1 MSLLLYNRS
10 LFPKLILLLFSLI
23 GYLQANPENEEFR
36 ATWVITWDHIDRNKN
51 TAENISH
58 LQQIINDHKTA
69 NMNAIIFQVRQSGT
83 AYYSSAYEPWGYY
96 AGYQDPG
103 YDPLTK
109 AIELAHEKGMEVHAW
124 FNVFQTSS
132 TRPGSPAYEHPEW
145 ICRDQN
151 GTAMSSYR
159 SLSPGLPAVR
169 EYTIKIAMEIVNN
182 YDIDGLHLDYVRWNE
197 HTNSIRQ
204 SLDAESEIAGLDGM
218 ISEEILSQLTQNPS
232 GRYLYDYLHPYSGG
246 IPSGYSSWEDWWRW
260 SVTEFVSS
268 LHDSI
273 QRVKPHVRLSAA
285 VLGKYNWSGWQGYG
299 TVFQDGALWFN
310 EGYLDHLMPMH
321 YHWTTVSGFT
331 GMLSGDCPECWV
343 SFIQDGIESG
353 RSFTVGPGSYILADN
368 NLWNNHSS
376 IIGGCRSLDWV
387 DGFQFFSYATWDDNY
402 YFVPAGETFFRNL
415 SKIKLNPI
423 TTYAPPSSPTLVLSE
438 LNNDQFQI
446 ISYPGEINEP
456 AWLITYRSLDPNADP
471 DNANIIDI
479 QFTQDPISII
489 DHQGIND
496 TANTYLYFSTVA
508 DRYWNESTISNTV
521 FSTSSP
527 MPNSYT
533 LNQNYPNPFNSE
545 TEIVF
550 STPKLKNIKIDIWS
564 LDGRLIKTLLDSR
577 LIPGQY
583 GIKWFGKNNSGKI
596 QSTGIYFST
605 LSVGQKIIKTRKL
618 IYVK

>member
-1 MSLLLYNRS
+1 MRPLLYNRS
-10 LFPKLILLLFSLI
+10 FFQKLILLLFFLV
-23 GYLQANPENEEFR
+23 GYLQANSQNEEFR
-36 ATWVITWDHIDRNKN
+36 GTWVITWDHIDRNKN
-51 TAENISH
+51 TAQNISH

-83 AYYSSAYEPWGYY
+83 AYYNSAYEPWGYY

-103 YDPLTK
+103 YDPLAK
-109 AIELAHEKGMEVHAW
+109 AIELAHEKGIEVHAW

-169 EYTIKIAMEIVNN
+169 EYTINVAMEIVNN

-218 ISEEILSQLTQNPS
+218 ISDEILSQLIQNRS

-321 YHWTTVSGFT
+321 YHWTTASGFT

-368 NLWNNHSS
+368 NVWNNHSS

-387 DGFQFFSYATWDDNY
+387 DGFQFFSYATWDDNN
-402 YFVPAGETFFRNL
+402 YFIPAGETFFWNL

-423 TTYAPPSSPTLVLSE
+423 TTYPPPASPTLVLSQ
-438 LNNDQFQI
+438 LNNDQFQLT
-446 ISYPGEINEP
+446 SYLGEINEP
-456 AWLITYRSLDPNADP
+456 VWSITYRSLDPNADP

-479 QFTQDPISII
+479 QYTKNPTSII
-489 DHQGIND
+489 DQQGIND
-496 TANTYLYFSTVA
+496 TANTYLYFSTIA

-545 TEIVF
+545 TDIVF
-550 STPKLKNIKIDIWS
+550 SIPKLKNIEIEIWS
-564 LDGRLIKTLLDSR
+564 LDGRLIKTLLNSK

-583 GIKWFGKNNSGKI
+583 RIKWFGKNNSGKI

-605 LSVGQKIIKTRKL
+605 LSVDQKIIKTRKL

>member
-204 SLDAESEIAGLDGM
+204 SLDAESEIAGLDGI

-387 DGFQFFSYATWDDNY
+387 DGFQFFSYATWDDNN

-456 AWLITYRSLDPNADP
+456 VWLITYRSLDPNADP

-605 LSVGQKIIKTRKL
+605 LSVDQKIIKTRKL

>member
-151 GTAMSSYR
+151 GTTMSSYR

-182 YDIDGLHLDYVRWNE
+182 YDIDGLHLDYARWNE

>member
-1 MSLLLYNRS
+1 MSPLLYNRS
-10 LFPKLILLLFSLI
+10 FFQKIILLLFSLI
-23 GYLQANPENEEFR
+23 GYLQANPQNEEFR

-51 TAENISH
+51 TAQNISH

-69 NMNAIIFQVRQSGT
+69 NMNAILFQVRQSGT

-103 YDPLTK
+103 YEPLTK

-204 SLDAESEIAGLDGM
+204 SLDTESEIAGLDGM
-218 ISEEILSQLTQNPS
+218 ISEEILSQLTQNRS

-387 DGFQFFSYATWDDNY
+387 DGFQFFSYATWDDNN
-402 YFVPAGETFFRNL
+402 YFDPAGGTFFRNL

-423 TTYAPPSSPTLVLSE
+423 TTYPPPSSPTLVLSE
-438 LNNDQFQI
+438 LNNDQFQL

-456 AWLITYRSLDPNADP
+456 VWLITYRSLDPNAGP

-479 QFTQDPISII
+479 QFTQNPISII
-489 DHQGIND
+489 DQQGIND

-521 FSTSSP
+521 FSTSLP

-533 LNQNYPNPFNSE
+533 LNQNYPNPFNSQ

-550 STPKLKNIKIDIWS
+550 SIPKLKNIKIEIWS

-605 LSVGQKIIKTRKL
+605 LSVDQKIIKTRKL

>member
-387 DGFQFFSYATWDDNY
+387 DGFQFFSYATWDDNN

-456 AWLITYRSLDPNADP
+456 VWLITYRSLDPNADP

-583 GIKWFGKNNSGKI
+583 GVKWFGKNNSGKI

-605 LSVGQKIIKTRKL
+605 LSVDQKIIKTRKL

>member
-69 NMNAIIFQVRQSGT
+69 NMNAILFQVRQSGT

-182 YDIDGLHLDYVRWNE
+182 YDIDGLHLDYARWNE

>member
-36 ATWVITWDHIDRNKN
+36 ATWVITWNHIDRNKN

-387 DGFQFFSYATWDDNY
+387 DGFQFFSYATWDDNN
-402 YFVPAGETFFRNL
+402 YFVPAGEPFFRNL

-456 AWLITYRSLDPNADP
+456 VWLITYRSLDPNADP

-550 STPKLKNIKIDIWS
+550 SIPKLKNIKIEIWS

-605 LSVGQKIIKTRKL
+605 LSVDQKIIKTRKL

>member
-69 NMNAIIFQVRQSGT
+69 NMNAILFQVRQSGT

-423 TTYAPPSSPTLVLSE
+423 TTYAPPSSPTLVISE

-456 AWLITYRSLDPNADP
+456 VWLITYRSLDPNADP

-605 LSVGQKIIKTRKL
+605 LSVDQKIIKTRKL

>member
-182 YDIDGLHLDYVRWNE
+182 YDIDGLHLDYARWNE

-583 GIKWFGKNNSGKI
+583 GIKWLGKNNSGKI

>member
-1 MSLLLYNRS
+1 MRPLLYNRS
-10 LFPKLILLLFSLI
+10 FFQKLILLLFFLV
-23 GYLQANPENEEFR
+23 GYLQANPQNEEFR
-36 ATWVITWDHIDRNKN
+36 GTWVITWDHIDRNKN
-51 TAENISH
+51 TAQNISH

-83 AYYSSAYEPWGYY
+83 AYYNSAYEPWGYY

-103 YDPLTK
+103 YDPLAKT
-109 AIELAHEKGMEVHAW
+109 IELAHEKGMEVHAW

-132 TRPGSPAYEHPEW
+132 THPGSPAYEHPEW

-169 EYTIKIAMEIVNN
+169 EYTIKVAMEIVNN

-204 SLDAESEIAGLDGM
+204 SLDTESEIAGLDGM
-218 ISEEILSQLTQNPS
+218 ISEEILSQLTQNRS

-246 IPSGYSSWEDWWRW
+246 IPSGYSSWEHWWRW

-273 QRVKPHVRLSAA
+273 QRVKPNVRLSAA

-321 YHWTTVSGFT
+321 YHWTTASGFT

-368 NLWNNHSS
+368 NVWNNHSS
-376 IIGGCRSLDWV
+376 IIGSCRSLDWV
-387 DGFQFFSYATWDDNY
+387 DGFQFFSYATWDDNN
-402 YFVPAGETFFRNL
+402 YFIPAGETFFRSL

-423 TTYAPPSSPTLVLSE
+423 TTYPPPASPTLVLSQ
-438 LNNDQFQI
+438 LNNDQFQLT
-446 ISYPGEINEP
+446 SYLGEINEP
-456 AWLITYRSLDPNADP
+456 VWLITYRSLDPNADP

-479 QFTQDPISII
+479 QFTKNPTSII
-489 DHQGIND
+489 DQQGIND

-545 TEIVF
+545 TDIVF
-550 STPKLKNIKIDIWS
+550 SIPKLKNIEIEIWS
-564 LDGRLIKTLLDSR
+564 LDGRLIKTLLNSK

-583 GIKWFGKNNSGKI
+583 RIKWFGKNNSGKI

-605 LSVGQKIIKTRKL
+605 LSVDQKIIKTRKL

>member
-69 NMNAIIFQVRQSGT
+69 NMNAILFQVRQSGT

-331 GMLSGDCPECWV
+331 GMLSGNCPECWV

-387 DGFQFFSYATWDDNY
+387 DGFQFFSYATWDDNN

-423 TTYAPPSSPTLVLSE
+423 TTYAPPSSPTLVISE

-456 AWLITYRSLDPNADP
+456 VWLITYRSLDPNADP

-605 LSVGQKIIKTRKL
+605 LSVDQKIIKTRKL

>member
-182 YDIDGLHLDYVRWNE
+182 YDIDGLHLDYARWNE

-204 SLDAESEIAGLDGM
+204 SLDAESEIAGLDGI

>member
-36 ATWVITWDHIDRNKN
+36 ATWVITWNHIDRNKN

-69 NMNAIIFQVRQSGT
+69 NMNAILFQVRQSGT

-182 YDIDGLHLDYVRWNE
+182 YDIDGLHLDYARWNE

-387 DGFQFFSYATWDDNY
+387 DGFQFFSYATWDDNN

-456 AWLITYRSLDPNADP
+456 VWLITYRSLDPNADP

-605 LSVGQKIIKTRKL
+605 LSVDQKIIKTRKL

>member
-1 MSLLLYNRS
+1 MSPLLYNRS
-10 LFPKLILLLFSLI
+10 FFQKIILLLFSLI

-51 TAENISH
+51 TAQNISH

-69 NMNAIIFQVRQSGT
+69 NMNAILFQVRQSGT

-169 EYTIKIAMEIVNN
+169 EYTIKVAMEIVNN

-204 SLDAESEIAGLDGM
+204 SLDTESEIAGLDGM
-218 ISEEILSQLTQNPS
+218 ISEEILSQLTQNRS

-321 YHWTTVSGFT
+321 YHWTTASGFT

-387 DGFQFFSYATWDDNY
+387 DGFQFFSYATWDDNN

-438 LNNDQFQI
+438 LNNDQFQL

-456 AWLITYRSLDPNADP
+456 VWLITYRSLDPNADP

-545 TEIVF
+545 TAIVF

-605 LSVGQKIIKTRKL
+605 LSVDQKIIKTRKL

>member
-69 NMNAIIFQVRQSGT
+69 NMNAILFQVRQSGT

-387 DGFQFFSYATWDDNY
+387 DGFQFFSYATWDDNN

-456 AWLITYRSLDPNADP
+456 VWLITYRSLDPNADP

-605 LSVGQKIIKTRKL
+605 LSVDQKIIKTRKL

>member
-36 ATWVITWDHIDRNKN
+36 ATWVITWDHIDKNKN
-51 TAENISH
+51 TTQNISH

-69 NMNAIIFQVRQSGT
+69 NMNAILFQVRQSGT

-124 FNVFQTSS
+124 FNAFQTSS

-151 GTAMSSYR
+151 GTTMSSYR

-260 SVTEFVSS
+260 SLTEFVSS

-387 DGFQFFSYATWDDNY
+387 DGFQFFSYATWDDNN

-423 TTYAPPSSPTLVLSE
+423 TTYPPPSSPTLVISE
-438 LNNDQFQI
+438 LNNDQFQL

-456 AWLITYRSLDPNADP
+456 VWLITYRSLDPNADP

-605 LSVGQKIIKTRKL
+605 LSVDQKIIKTRKL

>member
-69 NMNAIIFQVRQSGT
+69 NMNAILFQVRQSGT

-204 SLDAESEIAGLDGM
+204 SLDAESEIAGLDGI

-387 DGFQFFSYATWDDNY
+387 DGFQFFSYATWDDNN

-456 AWLITYRSLDPNADP
+456 VWLITYRSLDPNADP

-605 LSVGQKIIKTRKL
+605 LSVDQKIIKTRKL

>member
-1 MSLLLYNRS
+1 MSPLLYNRS
-10 LFPKLILLLFSLI
+10 FFQKIILLLYSLI
-23 GYLQANPENEEFR
+23 GYLQAYPQNEEFR
-36 ATWVITWDHIDRNKN
+36 ATWVITWEHIDRNKN

-69 NMNAIIFQVRQSGT
+69 NMNAILFQVRQSGT

-218 ISEEILSQLTQNPS
+218 ISEEILSQLTQNRS

-387 DGFQFFSYATWDDNY
+387 DGFQFFSYATWDDNN
-402 YFVPAGETFFRNL
+402 YFDPAGGTFFRNL

-423 TTYAPPSSPTLVLSE
+423 TTYPPPSSPTLVLSE
-438 LNNDQFQI
+438 LNNDQFQL

-456 AWLITYRSLDPNADP
+456 VWLITYRSLDPNAGP

-479 QFTQDPISII
+479 QFTQNPISII
-489 DHQGIND
+489 DQQGIND

-527 MPNSYT
+527 MPNSYN
-533 LNQNYPNPFNSE
+533 LNQNYPNPFNSQ

-605 LSVGQKIIKTRKL
+605 LSVDQKIIKTRKL